1 MQIAEY
7 RFWYDAIL
15 DNDDIEMERI
25 LSEANTEMTDLLV
38 NGNFEFEC
46 ISGSRTHPVIKRI
59 GMFATIVS

>member
-46 ISGSRTHPVIKRI
+46 ISSRTHPVIKQI
-59 GMFATIVS
+59 GMCATIVS